1 MPLCSIDEAI
11 ADIRQGKM
19 IILVDDEGREN
30 EGDLTMAA
38 EHVTP
43 EAINFMAKFGRGLI
57 CLPMA
62 PEIIDKL
69 QLPLMT
75 QRNGSRF
82 GTNFTIS
89 IEARE
94 GVTTGISAADRAT
107 TILAAV
113 ADNVR
118 PDDIVTPGHIFPLR
132 AKAGG
137 VLSRAG
143 QTEGGVDLSRLA
155 GLKPA
160 SVICEIMRDDG
171 TMARMP
177 DLEIF
182 AEEHGLKIAAVKDL
196 IRYRLDRGQVSVR
209 RVAQAH
215 LPTRFGEFTVIA
227 YESENEPGTH
237 LALVKGDLS
246 SSEPVLTRI
255 HSECLTGDALGS
267 MRCDCGGQLGAA
279 LRQIEKEGRGALLY
293 MRQEGRGI
301 GLANKIKAYALQDQG
316 YDTVEANRKLG
327 FPPDLRDYGTG
338 AQMLVDLGIHKI
350 RLLTNNPKKIVG
362 LSGYGIEIIERVPIE
377 MESCPENENYLRTK
391 KEKMAHM
398 LSCSC
403 HHEKL
408 LRRPFPGAAFAFYNP
423 PEVAAGRSAAGAAWL
438 NIQGAT
444 PWA

>member
-1 MPLCSIDEAI
+1 MPLCSIEEAI

-215 LPTRFGEFTVIA
+215 LPTRFGDFTVIA

-246 SSEPVLTRI
+246 TPEPVLTRI

-267 MRCDCGGQLGAA
+267 LRCDCGGQLGAA
-279 LRQIEKEGRGALLY
+279 LRQIEKEGRGAVLY

-362 LSGYGIEIIERVPIE
+362 LSGYGIEIVERVSIE
-377 MESCPENENYLRTK
+377 MEACPENENYLRTK

-403 HHEKL
+403 HH
-408 LRRPFPGAAFAFYNP
+408 
-423 PEVAAGRSAAGAAWL
+423 
-438 NIQGAT
+438 
-444 PWA
+444 